1 MPYEIRKNGDEWCVY
16 KKTGG
21 ESLGCFDSR
30 AGAQRQIAAIYASE
44 GSKSLDGTAHIQK
57 SDGDSGLRLM
67 VIRTSNAYRDR
78 EGEIVSQKALQGY
91 VESCWKNQTF
101 VGTNPL
107 LLWHGGD
114 PVGDIIFADMIG
126 PFLVEVARERPNAVI
141 NVALDGEP
149 LLETTVKAVW
159 DALEQE
165 SDLGASHEFYYNT
178 SDREDRV
185 YEQILKTETS
195 VLPRWAAANLM
206 TDSEVIRRPEN
217 G

>member
-1 MPYEIRKNGDEWCVY
+1 MEYPS
-16 KKTGG
+16 T
-21 ESLGCFDSR
+21 
-30 AGAQRQIAAIYASE
+30 AS
-44 GSKSLDGTAHIQK
+44 IQK

-91 VESCWKNQTF
+91 VDSVWKDNTF

-114 PVGDIIFADMIG
+114 AIGDIIFADMIG

-141 NVALDGEP
+141 NIALDGEP
-149 LLETTVKAVW
+149 PLDTTVKAVW

-165 SDLGASHEFYYNT
+165 TDLGASHEFYYRT

-185 YEQILKTETS
+185 YEEILKTETT

-206 TDSEVIRRPEN
+206 TDSEIVRSTAH